1 MTDAETKRLV
11 DAVYGKD
18 KEAKVLKNLKIG
30 QANAKRE
37 FLKKYPYADI
47 SKFSFQVML
56 TDEGDIDRYETYFKL
71 TENDSFDIT
80 SDTFLNNKKWIKYL
94 TSNKK
99 KSEAEVKAKAK
110 DKGFGIWFANGTIQT
125 YDINHETTTNMDIN
139 KIKIYVTDDKWF
151 LSDLSPYTITN
162 TLSADYK
169 KNPFLASLLAAY
181 VTTYVCG
188 ISTKHF
194 EYNDHTPGIITSMAR
209 YHLYY
214 HMSRFL
220 RDPSELERYMKYIIP
235 FVRRHT
241 PYVKIWE
248 DSFYKTDM
256 TLNEWY
262 EWAKNRDP
270 KVRNYSYDKK
280 RGGFKYQSLCGT
292 RNGHANDYRRFIAH
306 ETWGLT
312 KIGQKLFQRS
322 VQSYVYAV
330 LGAPA
335 KTRWPIVGE
344 GAKSLQTQDVFYTI
358 AKETIAESNVT
369 IMISNMRTAIA
380 STNVVVNMAISPG
393 MILVPS
399 NLIIQKEKI
408 PGYNNVLT
416 LATDKMKF
424 GKNTDVNYKSPEKS
438 DPTPIQ
444 RTKAST
450 KTNRV
455 IPLDNNPT
463 PTPTFVPKPKAPK
476 ASVASE
482 ILGEPMMV
490 GGFIISKYIF

>member
-1 MTDAETKRLV
+1 MTEKEFFKKYPDADPNRFVFRDEKVLFKINPDNEYRLV
-11 DAVYGKD
+11 DIESRAYQGVSD
-18 KEAKVLKNLKIG
+18 W
-30 QANAKRE
+30 
-37 FLKKYPYADI
+37 KK
-47 SKFSFQVML
+47 F
-56 TDEGDIDRYETYFKL
+56 
-71 TENDSFDIT
+71 
-80 SDTFLNNKKWIKYL
+80 L
-94 TSNKK
+94 TSYK
-99 KSEAEVKAKAK
+99 ER
-110 DKGFGIWFANGTIQT
+110 GFGIWFADGTIQT

-151 LSDLSPYTITN
+151 LSDPYTITN
-162 TLSADYK
+162 TLSTDYK

-220 RDPSELERYMKYIIP
+220 RDPSKLERYMSHIIP

-280 RGGFKYQSLCGT
+280 RGGVKYQKLSGT
-292 RNGHANDYRRFIAH
+292 RNGHGNDYRRFIAH
-306 ETWGLT
+306 ETSGLT

-322 VQSYVYAV
+322 VQSYVYAI
-330 LGAPA
+330 LGAQA
-335 KTRWPIVGE
+335 KTRWSIVGE
-344 GAKSLQTQDVFYTI
+344 GAKSLQTQDVFHTI
-358 AKETIAESNVT
+358 AKETISESDVT

-380 STNVVVNMAISPG
+380 STNVVLNMAISPG

-399 NLIIQKEKI
+399 NLIIQKKKI

-424 GKNTDVNYKSPEKS
+424 GKNAEVNYK
-438 DPTPIQ
+438 
-444 RTKAST
+444 
-450 KTNRV
+450 
-455 IPLDNNPT
+455 
-463 PTPTFVPKPKAPK
+463 VPKTESESPTQGVIRLQILLRPQTLCLRVQPKG
-476 ASVASE
+476 V
-482 ILGEPMMV
+482 ILLRP
-490 GGFIISKYIF
+490 